1 MANHKFCD
9 NCEKKIPSSQVWD
22 NEFFSKLALCN
33 NCATD
38 EYLEEKEQL
47 IESLENVESGLE
59 ELEKAEAYAKKLVSA
74 IDEFAK
80 GNKSQDLSEFA
91 DIGDL
96 GDLTLEEAE
105 ALLNS
110 DVDFV
115 REKNLQKERENQRAN
130 EKKLREQKD
139 NLKNNKKNKK
149 KEEKEKKRKLKV
161 DFSAFS
167 EEDAENFLVSEGVIK
182 GKKNSVIDFELDD
195 NDFGD
200 FGDLD
205 DLDGED

>member
-1 MANHKFCD
+1 MARSKFCD

-22 NEFFSKLALCN
+22 NELFSKLALCN

-38 EYLEEKEQL
+38 EYLSEKEKL
-47 IESLENVESGLE
+47 IESLENVETGLE

-74 IDEFAK
+74 IDEFTR
-80 GNKSQDLSEFA
+80 GKSEDLSKFS
-91 DIGDL
+91 DIDDL
-96 GDLTLEEAE
+96 GDLTFEEAQ

-110 DVDFV
+110 DADFV
-115 REKNLQKERENQRAN
+115 REKNLEKERQNQINR
-130 EKKLREQKD
+130 EKQLREQKA
-139 NLKNNKKNKK
+139 NLKESKKNKK

-161 DFSAFS
+161 DFSNFS

-182 GKKNSVIDFELDD
+182 GKKNSIIDFELDD

-205 DLDGED
+205 DLDDED